1 MGFSI
6 LRFSRLCIYFKHE
19 VSISL
24 VYRLFS
30 NGTYF
35 HISVDEDFISI
46 DCGLPSGF
54 SYVDEKTNITYISD
68 DQYIDTGENHNIS
81 SQLQGAE
88 QFRSGLNLRSFP
100 TGGRNCYTLYPA
112 IKGQKYLIRGMF
124 MHGNYDNKGQD
135 LVSSPVTF
143 DIRIGLNF
151 WNRLNIINATMTY
164 TSEAIVVAIVNSVS
178 VCLVD
183 NGEGTP
189 FISSLEMRP
198 MKSSNYP
205 AATPNHPLLLQDRRS
220 MGASRIIRWSF
231 FHN

>member
-1 MGFSI
+1 
-6 LRFSRLCIYFKHE
+6 
-19 VSISL
+19 
-24 VYRLFS
+24 
-30 NGTYF
+30 
-35 HISVDEDFISI
+35 
-46 DCGLPSGF
+46 
-54 SYVDEKTNITYISD
+54 
-68 DQYIDTGENHNIS
+68 
-81 SQLQGAE
+81 
-88 QFRSGLNLRSFP
+88 
-100 TGGRNCYTLYPA
+100 
-112 IKGQKYLIRGMF
+112 

-220 MGASRIIRWSF
+220 MGASRIIR
-231 FHN
+231 